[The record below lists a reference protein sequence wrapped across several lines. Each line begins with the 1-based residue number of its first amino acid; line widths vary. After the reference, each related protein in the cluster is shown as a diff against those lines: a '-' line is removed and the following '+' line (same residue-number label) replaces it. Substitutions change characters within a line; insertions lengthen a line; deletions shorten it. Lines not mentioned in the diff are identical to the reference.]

1 MGAVTARRRS
11 TRLALG
17 LATVAVLGMGAVSAA
32 STATTATRARST
44 QTSNAATSSP
54 IQHIVFIYREN
65 HSFDNMFAIYC
76 VRTHKCDGTTG
87 MVTLSGGRTL
97 ATRPAADLVPDVCH
111 TAGCQR
117 TAVHGGAMDGF
128 DLINGCFKSQKYACL
143 QQFQPN
149 QIPTATW
156 MADHG
161 VLADRFFSET
171 NPSAGAHMFFFT
183 GEDKQGFVGDNPTL
197 TPPGY
202 TAKPGWG
209 CDSNKQGRWTDPT
222 TQSVSLQWFC
232 NPNAS
237 WLPNG
242 GAPGAT
248 QVKGVP
254 DFFTAILKPRGI
266 TWKNYGEPK
275 PGGNWAWNVAPYHAA
290 ALAQNAGHVTAER
303 QILNDARLGRLPN
316 VSIVTPAQNP
326 DRPGED
332 TSQHN
337 ADSMALGDNFIN
349 DVLRAVQSGK
359 QAASTAVLLLYDD
372 CGCFYDHVPPPA
384 GLGIR
389 VPLLIWSKWA
399 KAGTVDHKPAQ
410 FASVLAFI
418 EHNFGLPSLTSLNP
432 NAQDGRVTNDLMG
445 NFTFTKAG
453 AANAPMAGSD
463 PPPPRQQIPAAE
475 MRWLRA
481 HTNAHEN
488 DDT

>member
-1 MGAVTARRRS
+1 
-11 TRLALG
+11 
-17 LATVAVLGMGAVSAA
+17 VLGVGAVSAA
-32 STATTATRARST
+32 STATTAASARSPHAG
-44 QTSNAATSSP
+44 AAPTSSP

-76 VRTHKCDGTTG
+76 VQTHKCDGTTG
-87 MVTLSGGRTL
+87 MVKVSGGRTL
-97 ATRPAADLVPDVCH
+97 ATRPAADLVPFVCH
-111 TAGCQR
+111 NTSCQR
-117 TAVHGGAMDGF
+117 TAMHGGAMDGF
-128 DLINGCFKSQKYACL
+128 DLINGCFESQKYACL
-143 QQFQPN
+143 QQFKPT
-149 QIPTATW
+149 QIPTVTW

-171 NPSAGAHMFFFT
+171 NPSAGAHMFFFS
-183 GEDKQGFVGDNPTL
+183 GEDKQGFVGNNPAF

-209 CDSNKQGRWTDPT
+209 CDSNRQGWWTNAA
-222 TQSVSLQWFC
+222 TQVDSLQWFC

-242 GAPGAT
+242 GAPGPT

-254 DFFTAILKPRGI
+254 DFFTSILEPRGI

-275 PGGNWAWNVAPYHAA
+275 PGGNWGWNVAPYHAA
-290 ALAQNAGHVTAER
+290 ALAHNAGHLTQER

-316 VSIVTPAQNP
+316 VSIVTPAQVP
-326 DRPGED
+326 GRPGED

-337 ADSMALGDNFIN
+337 NDSMATGDNFIN
-349 DVLRAVQSGK
+349 DVLRSVQSGP
-359 QAASTAVLLLYDD
+359 QAGTTAVIVLYDD

-384 GLGIR
+384 DLGIR

-432 NAQDGRVTNDLMG
+432 NAQDGLVTNDLMG
-445 NFTFTKAG
+445 NFTFAKTRV
-453 AANAPMAGSD
+453 ANAPMAGSD
-463 PPPPRQQIPAAE
+463 PLPPRQQIPAAE
-475 MRWLRA
+475 MTWLRQHA
-481 HTNAHEN
+481 SVSAADPDGT
-488 DDT
+488 